1 MGHHACC
8 APQPSCVPAWCMP
21 VILVPLPWPWPWP
34 WPWPQTLV
42 REIAVD
48 AASPSAEGL
57 IGGAGPVRL
66 TLEYLVEPG
75 AAAPELRIGVASG
88 GAMTDWQAT
97 ALTPGYRTLEPLGPV
112 AAGSKVILKATDA
125 LARLRWC
132 ETVCC

>member
-8 APQPSCVPAWCMP
+8 APQPWCMP
-21 VILVPLPWPWPWP
+21 MFLVPLPWPCT
-34 WPWPQTLV
+34 PWPQTLV
-42 REIAVD
+42 RNIAVD

-57 IGGAGPVRL
+57 VGGAGPVRL

-75 AAAPELRIGVASG
+75 AAAPEVRIGVVSG
-88 GAMTDWQAT
+88 GATTDWQAT